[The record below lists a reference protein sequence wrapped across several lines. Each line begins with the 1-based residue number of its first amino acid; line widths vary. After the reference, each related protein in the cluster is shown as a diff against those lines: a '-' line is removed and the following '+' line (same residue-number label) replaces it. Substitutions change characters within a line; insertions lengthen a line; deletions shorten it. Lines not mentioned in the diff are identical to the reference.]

1 MPLGKSFTE
10 EGFWMD
16 HVANACLLAWG
27 GVNLIHHK
35 PNADSAM
42 LLFFFLSCLL
52 FFSVEPT
59 PSIPWSVMIIVKLYA
74 FLRPVKKESSKNQK

>member
-10 EGFWMD
+10 GGFWMD
-16 HVANACLLAWG
+16 HVVNACLG

-35 PNADSAM
+35 LNADSAM

-52 FFSVEPT
+52 LFFSRRTYTAHTQECHDHCQIICL
-59 PSIPWSVMIIVKLYA
+59 PSAS
-74 FLRPVKKESSKNQK
+74 KKKRIQ